1 MRRAGPPPG
10 TKLCLR
16 LSLFWFVR
24 FVCEWL
30 EESQWLRADGF
41 RFSRGFIVML
51 SLVQFI
57 ISSVNGEDFSAFKY
71 YYSVILTDLNLVPKN
86 GWYEI
91 PTYI

>member
-1 MRRAGPPPG
+1 
-10 TKLCLR
+10 
-16 LSLFWFVR
+16 
-24 FVCEWL
+24 
-30 EESQWLRADGF
+30 
-41 RFSRGFIVML
+41 ML